1 MKTYELTF
9 ILNPNL
15 DKGLV
20 NAEIEKITS
29 GIETGNG
36 KVLEVQHLGMKK
48 MTYEMQDFKQGNY
61 YTIYYQADP
70 EVLKQLEPKMKLN
83 EAILRFLTIVLKP
96 SEYMPPAKEEVKEP
110 EPAVAAEPVSEVV
123 EEPEAP
129 EEPNEETKVEEDN

>member
-15 DKGLV
+15 DKELV

-29 GIETGNG
+29 HIEAGNG
-36 KVLEVQHLGMKK
+36 KILEVQHLGMKK
-48 MTYEMQDFKQGNY
+48 MTFEIQGSRQGNY

-96 SEYMPPAKEEVKEP
+96 SEYVSPVKEEKKAPEPELVEKPAAEAEKIEVKEDD
-110 EPAVAAEPVSEVV
+110 
-123 EEPEAP
+123 
-129 EEPNEETKVEEDN
+129 ETKEEDDK